1 MCAAGMMRA
10 SKAQSLHA
18 DECDE
23 DGRADAPHPREN
35 LVRHALEVRVSAK
48 PVFVVTV
55 FHDLEPPLEPGRDF
69 DDGRNPQEEATDN
82 DERFSEVFQSFHVS
96 TSFDDESE
104 RGFHRLRD
112 FHARRAGYGI
122 VAQGASQ
129 RLTFY
134 TSCPHENRNAVLQS
148 QDVQP
153 DKRFNRQSILSSWH
167 LHSPR
172 A

>member
-1 MCAAGMMRA
+1 MYIAGMMRA
-10 SKAQSLHA
+10 SKAQRLHA

-23 DGRADAPHPREN
+23 DGRADAPHPRQN
-35 LVRHALEVRVSAK
+35 LVRQPFELRRGA
-48 PVFVVTV
+48 VFVVMV
-55 FHDLEPPLEPGRDF
+55 VHDLEPPLEPERDF

-129 RLTFY
+129 RLAFY
-134 TSCPHENRNAVLQS
+134 SCRSYKE
-148 QDVQP
+148 
-153 DKRFNRQSILSSWH
+153 
-167 LHSPR
+167 
-172 A
+172 

>member
-1 MCAAGMMRA
+1 MTRREE
-10 SKAQSLHA
+10 QEQDA
-18 DECDE
+18 DDL
-23 DGRADAPHPREN
+23 PHPWKN
-35 LVRHALEVRVSAK
+35 LVREALELWVSAIL
-48 PVFVVTV
+48 VVTV

-69 DDGRNPQEEATDN
+69 DDGRNPQEDATNN

-129 RLTFY
+129 RLAFY
-134 TSCPHENRNAVLQS
+134 SCRSYKE
-148 QDVQP
+148 
-153 DKRFNRQSILSSWH
+153 
-167 LHSPR
+167 
-172 A
+172 